1 MGHSVISDPTMDE
14 ALETF
19 RAVNREQLGSFMMS
33 FSKYIDAGGQLS
45 SVVSP
50 GSTNQSPAIVNPE
63 GGSSIAPV
71 VNIEAVT
78 TGCQSSKQQPKS
90 LDPLVLNDLSS
101 TFRDTK
107 DAKGHSKSKVPKHRE
122 VSVAPSSSSSGNDGN
137 DLNET
142 LNDSFTTVSTARS
155 VLIEYA

>member
-1 MGHSVISDPTMDE
+1 MGHSVISDPVMDE

-33 FSKYIDAGGQLS
+33 FAKFIDSGGQLS

-71 VNIEAVT
+71 VNIEAVI
-78 TGCQSSKQQPKS
+78 TGCQSSKQQTKS
-90 LDPLVLNDLSS
+90 LDPLVLKDLSS

-107 DAKGHSKSKVPKHRE
+107 GHTKSKVPKHRE
-122 VSVAPSSSSSGNDGN
+122 VSVAPSSSSSGNEN
-137 DLNET
+137 N
-142 LNDSFTTVSTARS
+142 VK
-155 VLIEYA
+155 